1 MATAVS
7 STATRAEGDLQ
18 LRIAHHILE
27 RTHRKTPSCIQ
38 ITIAGL
44 SYFLF
49 LNLNIVCSPEF
60 PEPHR
65 ENPLLGQ
72 NGIDIVIFPGLRTRR
87 NCNASTPCPRNPIII
102 SRVIEIENRVLNAEI
117 GGEKNPSTKRASRV
131 PQQPR
136 VYAINVEGV
145 ATQGQQPHPENTGRA
160 SINAWSNPESWRWNS
175 CCSCLWTAPEFGI
188 SWVVLLDW
196 EKDKEGLCFIRNL
209 SNKWRTPEIK
219 NITANITMK
228 KRTPGLILL
237 PEEDDGVTVGEI
249 DSFWEK

>member
-1 MATAVS
+1 MGLQVYESKAKEALTFTSHVNNLLPITIPLTCEIPILPSTPPPPRLQLAVS

-18 LRIAHHILE
+18 LRIAHH
-27 RTHRKTPSCIQ
+27 
-38 ITIAGL
+38 
-44 SYFLF
+44 
-49 LNLNIVCSPEF
+49 
-60 PEPHR
+60 
-65 ENPLLGQ
+65 

-102 SRVIEIENRVLNAEI
+102 SRVIEVENRVLNAEI
-117 GGEKNPSTKRASRV
+117 GSEKNPSTKRASR
-131 PQQPR
+131 
-136 VYAINVEGV
+136 
-145 ATQGQQPHPENTGRA
+145 ENTGRA
-160 SINAWSNPESWRWNS
+160 SINAWSKPESWRWNS

-196 EKDKEGLCFIRNL
+196 EKDKEGLCFIKNL

-219 NITANITMK
+219 NITASITMK